1 MFISVSGFQDDG
13 ITLPEYLRPNP
24 NPNQPENTAKQV
36 VFCLIRWL
44 EPHPDARLRDAE
56 GRPVCPAPFD
66 INHSLWRFARLRRP
80 RACFSPDILDNQI
93 RLFPGRDDAAR
104 RMQTERHKF
113 AYYDLLSPETFVS
126 YMNCTILNEE
136 TGTILETNTL
146 PCNLKHSKFE

>member
-56 GRPVCPAPFD
+56 GRPVCPALSTSITACGDLPDYAGPVHVF
-66 INHSLWRFARLRRP
+66 LRI
-80 RACFSPDILDNQI
+80 S
-93 RLFPGRDDAAR
+93 
-104 RMQTERHKF
+104 
-113 AYYDLLSPETFVS
+113 
-126 YMNCTILNEE
+126 
-136 TGTILETNTL
+136 
-146 PCNLKHSKFE
+146 